1 MASWNG
7 RGVRNFFQNMSR
19 LPTFVFF
26 CLLML
31 MACRPGQPVA
41 SDRTETLTF
50 FVSGLECVACAES
63 VRQSISGLEGI
74 ESIRMREGME
84 GYAQVCFA
92 PEIVSAQQ
100 IAQAVHEARPLHGTP
115 YEATLRLQLPGQEN
129 PSELTAVKT
138 LLANQKHAIEAEP
151 FWDAAD
157 QILLRFLPLEK
168 TAETQ
173 GAKGWGHERLSAALS
188 PPAPSGPGL
197 KNRWVSP
204 DDPSVNP

>member
-1 MASWNG
+1 MRSLSPS
-7 RGVRNFFQNMSR
+7 MPR

-31 MACRPGQPVA
+31 LACRPGQPVA

-92 PEIVSAQQ
+92 PEIVTAQQ

-115 YEATLRLQLPGQEN
+115 YEATLRLELTGQKN

-168 TAETQ
+168 KTETRD
-173 GAKGWGHERLSAALS
+173 AKGWSHERLSAALS
-188 PPAPSGPGL
+188 QPAPSGPGL
-197 KNRWVSP
+197 NNRWVSAG
-204 DDPSVNP
+204 DPSVNR